1 MYFYW
6 LSKTVLGALTKCWDI
21 KSNESD
27 LCNQRILSLLWRR
40 QVNSG
45 MNPMIDVST
54 EEGTQE
60 GFPEE
65 EG

>member
-1 MYFYW
+1 MRVVSVIQEF
-6 LSKTVLGALTKCWDI
+6 LVSCGD
-21 KSNESD
+21 
-27 LCNQRILSLLWRR
+27 

-60 GFPEE
+60 GFLEE
-65 EG
+65 EADSSDRKGEEQ

>member
-1 MYFYW
+1 MRVI
-6 LSKTVLGALTKCWDI
+6 SVI
-21 KSNESD
+21 KGFLVSCGD
-27 LCNQRILSLLWRR
+27 R